1 MLSTLMDTSAHLE
14 RGAMNGNGVR
24 ETRGRVKSVEQGMLL
39 LRVLARNHGPVSLK
53 SAAADASMHPSKA
66 HRYLVSLIASGMA
79 EQLADSGRYRL
90 GPVALEI
97 GLAAIAQLDLVEQ
110 AMPVMERLR
119 DRFNETLLLSI
130 WSNNGATI
138 VKMLEPPRP
147 VAVNVRVGFSLPLLA
162 SATGLVF
169 GAFLP
174 GDQVKPVIAAELKV
188 YEKGGRPDTPRDVKS
203 AENMLADV
211 RRRGLSRVKGAML
224 AGINSFGAP
233 VFDHRG
239 ALAGVLTVLGSA
251 DEIDIARN
259 GPVAVALKSAAMEIS
274 RRMGF
279 DGVGPVQPQ

>member
-1 MLSTLMDTSAHLE
+1 MDIAAE
-14 RGAMNGNGVR
+14 MRARGHDGDGGR
-24 ETRGRVKSVEQGMLL
+24 ESRSRVKSVEQGMLL

-53 SAAADASMHPSKA
+53 SAAAAASMHPSKA

-79 EQLADSGRYRL
+79 EQVAGTGRYRL

-97 GLAAIAQLDLVEQ
+97 GLAALAQLDLVEQ
-110 AMPVMERLR
+110 AMPVMEKLR

-130 WSNNGATI
+130 WGNNGATI

-147 VAVNVRVGFSLPLLA
+147 VTVNVRVGFSLPLLA

-174 GDQVKPVIAAELKV
+174 RSQVRPVIAAELKL
-188 YEKGGRPDTPRDVKS
+188 YEKGGRPDTPRNVKAADS
-203 AENMLADV
+203 LLADV
-211 RRRGLSRVKGAML
+211 RRRGLSRVKGALL

-233 VFDHRG
+233 IFDHTG
-239 ALAGVLTVLGSA
+239 ELAGVLTVLGSA
-251 DEIDIARN
+251 DEIDITWN
-259 GPVAVALKSAAMEIS
+259 GPVAAALKATAAEIS

-279 DGVGPVQPQ
+279 DAAISA